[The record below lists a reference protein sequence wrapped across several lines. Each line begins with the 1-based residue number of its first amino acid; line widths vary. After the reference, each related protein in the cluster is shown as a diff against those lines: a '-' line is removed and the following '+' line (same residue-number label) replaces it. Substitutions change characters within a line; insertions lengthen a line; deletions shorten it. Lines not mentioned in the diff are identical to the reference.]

1 MTPTGKPMVAW
12 RAVAT
17 RYPCDV
23 CGAQPGEPC
32 TTSSGHVKYEVHRPR
47 TELASENHWDDPDV
61 GLDTPWDGHL

>member
-1 MTPTGKPMVAW
+1 MNPTGKPMVAW

-32 TTSSGHVKYEVHRPR
+32 KTYAGRRKYEVHHPR
-47 TELASENHWDDPDV
+47 SELASANGWRDPDE
-61 GLDTPWDGHL
+61 GLDTWDGHL